1 MEDRKEV
8 QKVDIYSEAIKTI
21 LAYHKRSLLD
31 FIDAIERVNGD
42 PRLKDVLGR
51 IKGRVH
57 NDLSQCTL
65 NLGILLATIQSG
77 GNIKP
82 FEDNLIFRKDDSR
95 RHFDR
100 PSFKGRETN
109 YQKPNYQKP
118 NYQKPNNPV
127 INKEQAD
134 GIKDK
139 L

>member
-1 MEDRKEV
+1 MEG

-31 FIDAIERVNGD
+31 FIDAIEHSSGD
-42 PRLKDVLGR
+42 SRLKEVLGR

-77 GNIKP
+77 GDIKP
-82 FEDNLIFRKDDSR
+82 FEDNLIFKKDDSR

-100 PSFKGRETN
+100 SN
-109 YQKPNYQKP
+109 YRYPEKNKPQRNL
-118 NYQKPNNPV
+118 NNPV
-127 INKEQAD
+127 INKEQAG

>member
-1 MEDRKEV
+1 MEENLKEK

-31 FIDAIERVNGD
+31 FIDAIERTYGD
-42 PRLKDVLGR
+42 SRLKDALGR
-51 IKGRVH
+51 VKGRVH

-77 GNIKP
+77 GDIKP
-82 FEDNLIFRKDDSR
+82 FEDNLIYRKDDK

-100 PSFKGRETN
+100 PSHRYSEN
-109 YQKPNYQKP
+109 KPQRNL
-118 NYQKPNNPV
+118 NNPV
-127 INKEQAD
+127 INKEQSND
-134 GIKDK
+134 LKDK

>member
-1 MEDRKEV
+1 MEN

-31 FIDAIERVNGD
+31 FIDAIERANGGD
-42 PRLKDVLGR
+42 SRLREVLGR
-51 IKGRVH
+51 LKGRVH

-77 GNIKP
+77 GDIKP
-82 FEDNLIFRKDDSR
+82 FEDNLIFKKDDNKR
-95 RHFDR
+95 YFNK
-100 PSFKGRETN
+100 PVFKKRETN
-109 YQKPNYQKP
+109 YVKPD
-118 NYQKPNNPV
+118 NPV

-134 GIKDK
+134 DIKNK

>member
-1 MEDRKEV
+1 MEGQKMESK
-8 QKVDIYSEAIKTI
+8 KVDIYSEAIKTI

-31 FIDAIERVNGD
+31 FIDAVERSSGD
-42 PRLKDVLGR
+42 SRLKEVLGR

-65 NLGILLATIQSG
+65 NLGILLSTIQSG
-77 GNIKP
+77 GDIKP
-82 FEDNLIFRKDDSR
+82 FEDNLIFKKDDSR

-100 PSFKGRETN
+100 SNHRYPEKNKSQN
-109 YQKPNYQKP
+109 NL
-118 NYQKPNNPV
+118 NNPV
-127 INKEQAD
+127 INKEQAG

>member
-1 MEDRKEV
+1 MENLKEK
-8 QKVDIYSEAIKTI
+8 QKVDIYSEAVKTI

-31 FIDAIERVNGD
+31 FIDAIENTYGD
-42 PRLKDVLGR
+42 SRLKEVLGR
-51 IKGRVH
+51 VKGRVH

-77 GNIKP
+77 GDIKP

-100 PSFKGRETN
+100 PSYNDRPSYKKRET
-109 YQKPNYQKP
+109 YG
-118 NYQKPNNPV
+118 KPNNPV

-134 GIKDK
+134 GLKNK